1 MPWEG
6 VAVESNV
13 TDVALVFEGGGMRGS
28 YTSAVVVELLR
39 AGIYFDWVAGISAGS
54 SNTANYLARD
64 AHRARASF
72 VEFAADPKMGNMRT
86 WLKGQ
91 GWFNSEYI
99 YEQTGYP
106 GQALPYDFTTFQ
118 DNPARM
124 RIGSFRVDT
133 GEAVYWTKEDTP
145 TLHDLMVRVRA
156 SSSMPVLMPPV
167 TVGDAVYLDGALGP
181 SGGIP
186 LDAARA
192 DGFTKFLVIL
202 TRPRTYVKQPVKF
215 TAALKRYFR
224 KYPAVADAIAARPAN
239 YNRTREELF
248 ELERTGQAML
258 FVPEEMPVENGE
270 RNVVKLAASHQLG
283 RAQAQRELPRW
294 REWLGVSA
302 S

>member
-1 MPWEG
+1 M
-6 VAVESNV
+6 VRSNV

-64 AHRARASF
+64 ERRARESF
-72 VEFAADPKMGNMRT
+72 VEFAADPQMGNLRT

-106 GQALPYDFTTFQ
+106 GQALPYDFATFQ
-118 DNPARM
+118 ANPARM
-124 RIGSFRVDT
+124 RIGGFRVDT
-133 GEAVYWTKEDTP
+133 GESVYWSKEDTP

-156 SSSMPVLMPPV
+156 SSSMPVFMPPV
-167 TVGDAVYLDGALGP
+167 TVGDDVYLDGALGP

-186 LDAARA
+186 LDAAKA
-192 DGFTKFLVIL
+192 DGFTKFFVVL
-202 TRPRTYVKQPVKF
+202 TRERDYVKSPQRF
-215 TAALKRYFR
+215 TGALRRYFR
-224 KYPAVADAIAARPAN
+224 RYPAVVDALMERHRN
-239 YNRTREELF
+239 YNRTREELY
-248 ELERTGQAML
+248 ELERSGDAML
-258 FVPEEMPVENGE
+258 FVPTQMPVENGE
-270 RNVVKLAASHQLG
+270 RNVVKLAASHQMGLE
-283 RAQAQRELPRW
+283 QARSELPRW
-294 REWLGVSA
+294 REWLGLSA